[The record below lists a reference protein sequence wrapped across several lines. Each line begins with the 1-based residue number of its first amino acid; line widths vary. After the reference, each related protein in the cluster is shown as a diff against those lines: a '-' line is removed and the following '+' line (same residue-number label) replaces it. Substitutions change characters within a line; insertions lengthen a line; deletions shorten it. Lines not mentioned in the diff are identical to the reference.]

1 MASHRDA
8 RPHGSTA
15 EPIERVLRTERDAE
29 STLAQA
35 RQAATAELERARDDA
50 LTIVNRALERSSR
63 WQQAHA
69 AALASR
75 LERLRQQD
83 DMAAGATRMPDAP
96 ALRAV
101 VDRVAARLTGA
112 PYGDPGDAT
121 A

>member
-1 MASHRDA
+1 MASHHDA
-8 RPHGSTA
+8 RPADGTA
-15 EPIERVLRTERDAE
+15 EAVERVLRAEREAE

-35 RQAATAELERARDDA
+35 RQAAAAELERARDDA

-69 AALASR
+69 AALAGR

-83 DMAAGATRMPDAP
+83 DLAAAATRMLDAP
-96 ALRAV
+96 ELRAA

-112 PYGDPGDAT
+112 QNGDPGDAT